1 MSEEKQKRSII
12 IVDDDPSILALVSRA
27 LEREGYE
34 ITTAAS
40 GDEASEKTSKKKFD
54 LMFLDMNMPG
64 LNGMDVLTIMASR
77 NTDIPIVMLTVVD
90 DLDAE
95 IEAFKRG
102 ACAYLTKPCKM
113 IDIVHI
119 ANSVLNGRSVL
130 EEMPG

>member
-34 ITTAAS
+34 ITTAAN
-40 GDEASEKTSKKKFD
+40 GDEASEKTSEKKFD

-77 NTDIPIVMLTVVD
+77 NADIPIVMLTVVD

-102 ACAYLTKPCKM
+102 ASAYLTKPCRM

>member
-1 MSEEKQKRSII
+1 
-12 IVDDDPSILALVSRA
+12 ALVSRA

-34 ITTAAS
+34 ITTAAN
-40 GDEASEKTSKKKFD
+40 GNEASHETAKKKFD

-64 LNGMDVLTIMASR
+64 LNGKDVLTIMASR
-77 NTDIPIVMLTVVD
+77 NTDIPIIMLTSVD

-119 ANSVLNGRSVL
+119 ANSVLNGRSAP
-130 EEMPG
+130 EEIPIDG